1 MTTILTIPQ
10 TTIQSGSG
18 SFSTSNIAS
27 AVNGYMITVNEVN
40 WPYTG
45 GQAIS
50 FTLEASYDGG
60 NTWQLLMGPENVS
73 DDPIPAQK
81 GHLANQFKIAVG
93 LGPEQGVPR
102 KARISYTFS
111 KALTISGQVD
121 TL

>member
-10 TTIQSGSG
+10 TTIQPGSG

-27 AVNGYMITVNEVN
+27 TVNGYMITVNEVN